1 MHYWY
6 IHWHSSCTDTLCFA
20 SSRLV
25 IQNAWMAKGQIWW
38 FVAPK
43 LVGPAGSFPHNQFH
57 VEELR
62 LVLMAGHWAWI
73 TSKPC
78 GMHLRTFY
86 NLFCILFHQATKS
99 AIKMLGLQELLEPGG
114 RRRWCSEAV
123 RFDAVIWGWI
133 DCVMRGSF
141 HLRWWQKLLRFNL
154 IWAEKH
160 GEFGE
165 VKILISDMS
174 YHTYNIRV
182 YVYMYNITLYIHIS
196 RWNFWQL
203 DV

>member
-1 MHYWY
+1 
-6 IHWHSSCTDTLCFA
+6 
-20 SSRLV
+20 
-25 IQNAWMAKGQIWW
+25 MAKGQIWW

-114 RRRWCSEAV
+114 RRR
-123 RFDAVIWGWI
+123 
-133 DCVMRGSF
+133 
-141 HLRWWQKLLRFNL
+141 
-154 IWAEKH
+154 
-160 GEFGE
+160 
-165 VKILISDMS
+165 
-174 YHTYNIRV
+174 
-182 YVYMYNITLYIHIS
+182 
-196 RWNFWQL
+196 
-203 DV
+203 